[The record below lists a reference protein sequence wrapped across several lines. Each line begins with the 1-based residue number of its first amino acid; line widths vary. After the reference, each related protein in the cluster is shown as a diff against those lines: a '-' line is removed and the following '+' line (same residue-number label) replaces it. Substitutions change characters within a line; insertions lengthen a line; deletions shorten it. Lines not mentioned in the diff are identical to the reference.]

1 MSSRLSRRR
10 PCDLTGAC
18 NDHRLHAR
26 CLENKVAAL
35 SARKAVLMIG
45 KFLRLLFAIGV
56 CFIFL
61 SDRGAEGL
69 AGSVRPMDNSRS
81 FPEYLM
87 KAAYLYEFALS
98 TDWPERAFA
107 DPIAPLRV
115 CVLGKDPFGPT
126 LATIVGRK
134 VGDRQVV
141 TSYYANVEGVERCH
155 VLFISRSKKK
165 RLAKILEHLQ
175 NRPVLVV
182 ADTPNFMPA
191 GGIIN
196 FRIVE
201 KQIRFEINA
210 TAAERAGLRLSSEL
224 LRMAEP
230 YTAGSGQTQ
239 VDGHVQ

>member
-1 MSSRLSRRR
+1 
-10 PCDLTGAC
+10 
-18 NDHRLHAR
+18 
-26 CLENKVAAL
+26 
-35 SARKAVLMIG
+35 MIG

-61 SDRGAEGL
+61 LDRGAEAL
-69 AGSVRPMDNSRS
+69 AGSVRPMENSRS

-98 TDWPERAFA
+98 TDWPESAFA

-115 CVLGKDPFGPT
+115 CVLGRDPFGPT
-126 LATIVGRK
+126 LRNIVGRK
-134 VGDRQVV
+134 VGDRHVV
-141 TSYYANVEGVERCH
+141 TSYYANIVGVERCH

-182 ADTPNFMPA
+182 ADTPNFMQA

-196 FRIVE
+196 FTIVE

-210 TAAERAGLRLSSEL
+210 TAAERVGLRLSSEL

>member
-1 MSSRLSRRR
+1 
-10 PCDLTGAC
+10 
-18 NDHRLHAR
+18 
-26 CLENKVAAL
+26 
-35 SARKAVLMIG
+35 MIC

-81 FPEYLM
+81 FPEYLI
-87 KAAYLYEFALS
+87 KAAYLYKFALF
-98 TDWPERAFA
+98 TDWPESAFA

-115 CVLGKDPFGPT
+115 CVLGEDPFGST
-126 LATIVGRK
+126 LETIVGRK

-141 TSYYANVEGVERCH
+141 TSYYANVGGVERCH
-155 VLFISRSKKK
+155 VLFISRSKKM

-182 ADTPNFMPA
+182 ADTSIFMQA

-196 FRIVE
+196 FTIVE
-201 KQIRFEINA
+201 KQIQFEINA
-210 TAAERAGLRLSSEL
+210 TVAERAGLKLSSKL

-230 YTAGSGQTQ
+230 YTAR
-239 VDGHVQ
+239 